1 MALQQKRDM
10 EMAHS
15 EVENQAMTAMSELSK
30 CKLKI
35 SQVRALLYCL
45 LTLVVTCAANCGL
58 V

>member
-30 CKLKI
+30 CKLI
-35 SQVRALLYCL
+35 
-45 LTLVVTCAANCGL
+45 VV
-58 V
+58 